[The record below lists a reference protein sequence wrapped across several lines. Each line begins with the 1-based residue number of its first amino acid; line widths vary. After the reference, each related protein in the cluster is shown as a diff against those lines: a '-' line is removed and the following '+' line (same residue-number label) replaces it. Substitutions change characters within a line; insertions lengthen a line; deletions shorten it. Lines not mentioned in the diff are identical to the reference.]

1 MSDGGKG
8 SKPRPFSVSQ
18 EEFANSFEKIFGKKD
33 KDMQVRVKDDVEDI
47 GRCGC
52 GRSPTGKCIGWHG
65 LSEEMYQHQK
75 MLWMEDQLRQDAEL
89 EEYQKQ
95 AQEIWNDSCT
105 APRKDQK

>member
-18 EEFANSFEKIFGKKD
+18 DEFANSFEKIFGKKD
-33 KDMQVRVKDDVEDI
+33 KDMQVRVKENTEEF
-47 GRCGC
+47 GTCGC
-52 GRSPTGKCIGWHG
+52 GRSPTGKCCGWHG

-105 APRKDQK
+105 APRKEQK

>member
-1 MSDGGKG
+1 MQIRVKED
-8 SKPRPFSVSQ
+8 Q
-18 EEFANSFEKIFGKKD
+18 EEFGK
-33 KDMQVRVKDDVEDI
+33 
-47 GRCGC
+47 CGC

-65 LSEEMYQHQK
+65 LSEELYQHQK

-105 APRKDQK
+105 APRKEQK